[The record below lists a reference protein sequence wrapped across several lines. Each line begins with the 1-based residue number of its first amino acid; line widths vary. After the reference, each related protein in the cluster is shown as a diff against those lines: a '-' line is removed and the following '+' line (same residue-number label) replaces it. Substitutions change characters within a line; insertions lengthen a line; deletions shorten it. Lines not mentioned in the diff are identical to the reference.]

1 MDRDAPAKKSAAKE
15 YLASLLTEEY
25 YDNRRKTQPSYD
37 KQYQM
42 VQDRKR
48 EMSGLRFVAG
58 GGSQLTQNDNPVR
71 TLIDN
76 HLYENPKY
84 YGGFLVAPFLKWP
97 IDCFAGFL
105 ISRSIRRAMYVYEAG
120 LFGAS
125 IFALCS
131 AGPAVFIRK
140 DWITDSLLYGNLR
153 CYDVCPIVRGLITD
167 VCCIGGLNIVIFLTL
182 TMFQADRY
190 KSAEI
195 PAVSRFKITRSQLS
209 FIKGTL
215 GSAWRGGGL
224 KSALAL
230 GILPGVVLSYIT
242 GQSAKDFWKTLPID
256 KLEEAADIE
265 KSQVLAR
272 LKSGLQRF

>member
-1 MDRDAPAKKSAAKE
+1 MDRDAPAKKNAAKE
-15 YLASLLTEEY
+15 YLTSLLSEEY
-25 YDNRRKTQPSYD
+25 YDEKRRTQPSYD
-37 KQYQM
+37 RQYQM

-58 GGSQLTQNDNPVR
+58 GGSQLTQNEKPVR
-71 TLIDN
+71 TLVDN
-76 HLYENPKY
+76 HLYENSKY

-97 IDCFAGFL
+97 VDCFAGFL

-125 IFALCS
+125 LFALCS
-131 AGPAVFIRK
+131 AGPAVFLRK
-140 DWITDSLLYGNLR
+140 DYITDAMLYGNLR
-153 CYDVCPIVRGLITD
+153 CYDICPIVRGLLID
-167 VCCIGGLNIVIFLTL
+167 GFCIGGLNIVIFMTL

-190 KSAEI
+190 KSAEV
-195 PAVSRFKITRSQLS
+195 PAVSRIKMTRSQLS

-230 GILPGVVLSYIT
+230 GILPGVFVSYV
-242 GQSAKDFWKTLPID
+242 SFW
-256 KLEEAADIE
+256 
-265 KSQVLAR
+265 
-272 LKSGLQRF
+272 

>member
-1 MDRDAPAKKSAAKE
+1 MDRDAPARKNAAKE
-15 YLASLLTEEY
+15 YLESLLSEEY

-48 EMSGLRFVAG
+48 EMSGMRFVAG
-58 GGSQLTQNDNPVR
+58 GGSQLTQNEKPVR
-71 TLIDN
+71 TLVDN
-76 HLYENPKY
+76 HLYENSKY
-84 YGGFLVAPFLKWP
+84 YG
-97 IDCFAGFL
+97 GFL

-131 AGPAVFIRK
+131 AGPAVFLRK
-140 DWITDSLLYGNLR
+140 DYITDAMLYGNLR
-153 CYDVCPIVRGLITD
+153 CYDVCPIVRGVLID
-167 VCCIGGLNIVIFLTL
+167 ACFIGGLNIVIFLTL

-190 KSAEI
+190 KSAEV
-195 PAVSRFKITRSQLS
+195 PAVSRVKMTRSQLS
-209 FIKGTL
+209 FIKGTI

-224 KSALAL
+224 ESALAL
-230 GILPGVVLSYIT
+230 AILPGVLVSYIS
-242 GQSAKDFWKTLPID
+242 GQTAKDFWKTLPSED
-256 KLEEAADIE
+256 LEKAADLE
-265 KSQVLAR
+265 KSQVLTR